1 MTNWKVIEG
10 AIKVLEVEE
19 VAVDSSEYARR
30 EETKS
35 GATNLGLAALKLV
48 SGEFITTYSTS
59 RAPSEVCYDR
69 YWFEVGGFKL
79 YFDLLV
85 TDQARKP
92 PLPREFSTATRARA
106 IAAEEG
112 GLLRAAAIILPEE
125 DVFFWCSYSKAGR
138 GALLRRY
145 LRGIGCIGL
154 VWATLL
160 AMSGGLWQ
168 LMSSDGAE
176 WAWLGVFFVAGLAL
190 TTVGAV
196 LMLWEDWRSTAET
209 EEVLRIVGFHRPSSV
224 YLDDR
229 VVRRHSWKS
238 DSGGID
244 FMYQMPT

>member
-48 SGEFITTYSTS
+48 SGEPITTYSTS

-160 AMSGGLWQ
+160 AMSGGALAAHVIRRGRMGVVGSFLRCGFSPDYCWCR
-168 LMSSDGAE
+168 LDALGRLAVYSRDRGSPENRWLSSSQFC
-176 WAWLGVFFVAGLAL
+176 L
-190 TTVGAV
+190 
-196 LMLWEDWRSTAET
+196 
-209 EEVLRIVGFHRPSSV
+209 
-224 YLDDR
+224 
-229 VVRRHSWKS
+229 
-238 DSGGID
+238 SG
-244 FMYQMPT
+244 